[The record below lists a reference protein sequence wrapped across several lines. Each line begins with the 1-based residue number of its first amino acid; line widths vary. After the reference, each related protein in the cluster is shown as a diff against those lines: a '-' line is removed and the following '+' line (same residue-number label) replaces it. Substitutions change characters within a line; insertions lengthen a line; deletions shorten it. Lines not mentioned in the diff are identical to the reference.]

1 MNKYELEKTIKRKY
15 PEIFG
20 AEDFVRI
27 NAFPRSN
34 IKWVERYEK
43 IYDTDKTNYDYEQ
56 DKNIYYFYHDRL
68 FAILQRDC
76 PIYPGEMAIMFIEV
90 DSMPINALVNA
101 MRIIINAH
109 TQFLVTITGKNTG
122 TYKIIKIDD
131 QPFKYIDR
139 GAILR
144 LVERP
149 TLMTE
154 DFVPYKR
161 PEFMG
166 EPNSDW

>member
-1 MNKYELEKTIKRKY
+1 MNRIDLEETVRKKY

-20 AEDFVRI
+20 IEDYLHVKTFS
-27 NAFPRSN
+27 RSN
-34 IKWVERYEK
+34 IKWIERHKKVIKNDGKY
-43 IYDTDKTNYDYEQ
+43 TWEQ
-56 DKNIYYFYHDRL
+56 DKDIYYFYHDRL
-68 FAILQRDC
+68 FAIKHWDC
-76 PIYPGEMAIMFIEV
+76 PLYPGEMAFMFIEV

-139 GAILR
+139 GSMLR

-149 TLMTE
+149 ILMTE
-154 DFVPYKR
+154 EFALYKR
-161 PEFMG
+161 PEMMG